1 MRTLRGEPLGGCL
14 PQRHR
19 WARRTPHARRG
30 APSQRPAALAVAG
43 GNARKAREKGPQRAQ
58 TGCGSPS
65 GEARP
70 VARPAL
76 AGQRSGAREASKGLM
91 SRPPGSRKGLP
102 SALRP
107 PQPPKNGLH
116 KPLSERGLRRERRVE
131 GRKNAR
137 ALTSDFPRL
146 FSPSRND
153 DRERDRRGGNGGL
166 EPPTAGPSGAP
177 DGSLKTRVTLETRA
191 SMSLD
196 GAGYVPG
203 ASGS

>member
-1 MRTLRGEPLGGCL
+1 MGGS
-14 PQRHR
+14 P
-19 WARRTPHARRG
+19 WTVASRG
-30 APSQRPAALAVAG
+30 AADGLAEARMLDAGPSRNDLAAPAVLG
-43 GNARKAREKGPQRAQ
+43 ENARKARKNGPKRAQ
-58 TGCGSPS
+58 RQCTP
-65 GEARP
+65 RP
-70 VARPAL
+70 GGAPAVGRAAL
-76 AGQRSGAREASKGLM
+76 AGRGSGAREASKGLM
-91 SRPPGSRKGLP
+91 SRLQGSRKGLP
-102 SALRP
+102 SATWPR
-107 PQPPKNGLH
+107 QPPKNGLH
-116 KPLSERGLRRERRVE
+116 KPLSERGLRRPRGTE

-153 DRERDRRGGNGGL
+153 ERESDRRGGNGGP